1 MPLPNFIKAILSLF
15 DIFRKKPNRPPPN
28 VPEDAMDN
36 AKAKYGIER
45 SDFLIAALGP
55 PGVGKSSTIN
65 RLRNM
70 TDNEA
75 NDEYGQAPAKT
86 DISECTMIPSIYTH
100 PDYPHLK
107 FLDSRG
113 FGTVGN
119 PASRCLQDEALAVA
133 DCILIPYNERLL
145 ESAQQIAQ
153 WCVERRKP
161 CVVVRTKTDDLVR
174 DTVRQFRNENFDMH
188 QATQHLRERTAE
200 DLARA
205 GLGNVPYFLI
215 DNGIW
220 SDAIHDHKHNFKPPS
235 LSYDEYELTRFIA
248 GIAKETRYTSEVQI
262 ASGLRALISSQVTR
276 LQKRNSRIAQE
287 RKEALELNA
296 RIAQERRET
305 QERRRIAA
313 IAEQRKDEQDM
324 ERDRQHDALDILIF
338 ALPFYDGKPVITHY
352 LRKKMQDLE
361 RQRQH
366 DALHI
371 LMFALPFYHG
381 KPEDQRCNLTAL
393 QELPFF

>member
-1 MPLPNFIKAILSLF
+1 
-15 DIFRKKPNRPPPN
+15 
-28 VPEDAMDN
+28 MDN

-45 SDFLIAALGP
+45 SDILIPFLGP

-70 TDNEA
+70 SDCEGS
-75 NDEYGQAPAKT
+75 DQYGQAPAKI
-86 DISECTMIPSIYTH
+86 DISECTMEPTIYTH
-100 PDYPHLK
+100 PDYPHVK

-119 PASRCLQDEALAVA
+119 PASICLQDEALAVA
-133 DCILIPYNERLL
+133 DCIVIPYTDRLL

-161 CVVVRTKTDDLVR
+161 CVVIRTKADHIVR
-174 DTVRQFRNENFDMH
+174 NTMQKYRSENFDMH
-188 QATQHLRERTAE
+188 QATQHVRERTAE

-220 SDAIHDHKHNFKPPS
+220 SNAIYNYKLDLVPVPMQ
-235 LSYDEYELTRFIA
+235 YDEHEFIRFIVEA
-248 GIAKETRYTSEVQI
+248 AKTRYKPEVPTC
-262 ASGLRALISSQVTR
+262 SGLRALISVQLAR
-276 LQKRNSRIAQE
+276 LQNRNARIAKERRELRDRHAQIAQE
-287 RKEALELNA
+287 RKES
-296 RIAQERRET
+296 QERHRSAM
-305 QERRRIAA
+305 IAK
-313 IAEQRKDEQDM
+313 QRKDALDM
-324 ERDRQHDALDILIF
+324 ERDRQHDALHILIF
-338 ALPFYDGKPVITHY
+338 ALPFYDGKPVVTHD
-352 LRKKMQDLE
+352 LRKKMQDFE

-371 LMFALPFYHG
+371 LIFVLPFYHG
-381 KPEDQRCNLTAL
+381 KPECQRRNLNAL
-393 QELPFF
+393 QALPFYSSAFMPSSPAIA